1 MYSNLKK
8 CSYFMHIL
16 FTNIHTPNLY
26 KVKGRCN
33 KFGYNVWTK
42 NIHSYIHSDLFSV
55 CTYQIAFELR
65 D

>member
-1 MYSNLKK
+1 
-8 CSYFMHIL
+8 MHIL

>member
-1 MYSNLKK
+1 
-8 CSYFMHIL
+8 MHIL

-42 NIHSYIHSDLFSV
+42 NIHSFRLIFSV
-55 CTYQIAFELR
+55 HLSDSFRT
-65 D
+65 

>member
-1 MYSNLKK
+1 
-8 CSYFMHIL
+8 MHIL

-42 NIHSYIHSDLFSV
+42 TYIHTFIP
-55 CTYQIAFELR
+55 TYFQCAPIR
-65 D
+65 